1 MAKRTCLSLVLAAGE
16 GTRMK
21 SARPKVMH
29 EVAGRPMIGHVLAA
43 AVAAGSDR
51 LGLVV
56 GPDMREVAEGAE
68 REFGEISVFTQT
80 EPLGT
85 AHAVLAARA
94 ALERRADDVLVL
106 YGDTPLIRPETLLRI
121 RERLA
126 QGADLVVLGFRA
138 TDPEGYGR
146 LILDR
151 EGGLEAICEE
161 PDAGPGERAIDLCN
175 SGVMGFRGALLP
187 RLLDDIGNDNAKKE
201 FYLTD
206 APALAR
212 SKGLSVAIVECA
224 EEEVLGVNSQAELAR
239 VEAVYQQRL
248 RRRALEAGVTMIAPE
263 TVFLSYDTELG
274 HDVKVEP
281 NVIFGPGVTV
291 RAGATIK
298 AFSHIEGAVIGEG
311 ASIGPFTRLRPGA
324 RIGRQARV
332 GNFVEIKAA
341 DVGAGAKINH
351 LSYVGDATV
360 GAAANIGA
368 GTITCNYDGHDKH
381 RTAIGAGAFIGS
393 NTALVAP
400 VTIGDGAYVGS
411 GSVITKDVEA
421 DALAL
426 ERSEQVVR
434 PGWAARWREKFA
446 ASGKRNR
453 KT

>member
-1 MAKRTCLSLVLAAGE
+1 
-16 GTRMK
+16 
-21 SARPKVMH
+21 
-29 EVAGRPMIGHVLAA
+29 
-43 AVAAGSDR
+43 
-51 LGLVV
+51 
-56 GPDMREVAEGAE
+56 
-68 REFGEISVFTQT
+68 
-80 EPLGT
+80 

-94 ALERRADDVLVL
+94 ALEEPADDVLVV
-106 YGDTPLIRPETLLRI
+106 YGDTPLIRPETLRRI

-126 QGADLVVLGFRA
+126 QGADMVVLGFRA

-151 EGGLEAICEE
+151 EGRLEAICEE
-161 PDAGPGERAIDLCN
+161 RDAGPGERAIDLCN

-187 RLLDDIGNDNAKKE
+187 GLLEEIGNENAKKE

-212 SKGLSVAIVECA
+212 SKRLKVEIVECA

-274 HDVKVEP
+274 PDVKVEP
-281 NVIFGPGVTV
+281 NVVFGPGVTV

-298 AFSHIEGAVIGEG
+298 AFSHIENAVIEEG
-311 ASIGPFTRLRPGA
+311 ASIGPFARLRPGA
-324 RIGRQARV
+324 HIGRKARV

-341 DVGAGAKINH
+341 DIGEGAKVNH
-351 LSYVGDATV
+351 LSYVGDASV

-368 GTITCNYDGHDKH
+368 GTITCNYDGYNKH

-400 VTIGDGAYVGS
+400 VTVGEGAYIGS
-411 GSVITKDVEA
+411 GSVITKDVEP

-426 ERSEQVVR
+426 ERSEQTTR
-434 PGWAARWREKFA
+434 PGWAARFREKFA
-446 ASGKRNR
+446 SGGARNKKR
-453 KT
+453 